1 MKPNQL
7 LLMLSFVFFA
17 LTNLSAQRNFHV
29 FDSTNYWVSSNLSL
43 HASKYKLYATR
54 SNTTQLLKDF
64 KGQDT
69 NYYIRD
75 VDFFDENHFLVLI
88 GRNTI
93 GFPTQLFITK
103 DAGQTWKLDT
113 TFFSVSEHKSLN
125 QVQVLGKDTLLL
137 FDGYYQSDVLRSFD
151 RGKTWQKWLSSI
163 IAHYFQV
170 HYCQKTS
177 RYHMIGLPG
186 DAFTSVSFEIP
197 DSIWK
202 TINLNWYSGCHNKQP
217 WCYRVLYGV
226 NIWQTDFIN
235 AHKMYIDSICEQV
248 STSLPEQGLG
258 SNRKII
264 AFPNPASDYITIP
277 AWRNETV
284 ECYTIEGV
292 FVGSNQTDENG
303 HLPLKN
309 IAEGVYILRCNEN
322 WLKIVK
328 SN

>member
-7 LLMLSFVFFA
+7 LLMLSFVLLA
-17 LTNLSAQRNFHV
+17 LTNLNSQRNYFV
-29 FDSTNYWVSSNLSL
+29 FDTTNYWVSSNLSL
-43 HASKYKLYATR
+43 HASKYRLYETK

-64 KGQDT
+64 KSKDT

-88 GRNTI
+88 GRKTI
-93 GFPTQLFITK
+93 GFPTELFVTK
-103 DAGQTWKLDT
+103 DGGQTWALDT
-113 TFFSVSEHKSLN
+113 SFFSVSEHKSLN
-125 QVQVLGKDTLLL
+125 QVQVLGGDTLLL

-151 RGKTWQKWLSSI
+151 KGKTWQKWISSI

-186 DAFTSVSFEIP
+186 DAITSVSFEIP

-202 TINLNWYSGCHNKQP
+202 TINLNWYSGCHNAKP
-217 WCYRVLYGV
+217 WCHRVLYGA

-235 AHKMYIDSICEQV
+235 AHKMYIDSICEQI
-248 STSLPEQGLG
+248 STSVPERELG
-258 SNRKII
+258 SNRKIL
-264 AFPNPASDYITIP
+264 AYPNPTKDNVTIP
-277 AWRNETV
+277 SWKNETI
-284 ECYTIEGV
+284 ECYSIDGV
-292 FVGSNQTDENG
+292 FLGSNQTDENG
-303 HLPLKN
+303 NLTLKN
-309 IAEGVYILRCNEN
+309 LATGIYIFSCNGN